1 MIKSEYAKK
10 VLNPDQE
17 KLHEIRR
24 FADYAWTAAKEGGE
38 KTEQSGERKETSG
51 ASVDFALIFAAYQ
64 FLSLQAEDPE
74 ADDDDVMAQ
83 VSEKMS
89 GYQLFKEWL
98 AEPGFFEAVMIIVK
112 KAAESQDKSGV
123 HWDLG
128 DFLTYLLCFNS
139 RAADAIGNRSEVV
152 YRLAWT
158 PQNVSD
164 LVIDLLEINGFD
176 SVADFG
182 CGLASF
188 LREVFIRKLGG
199 AWFGV
204 ESNRLFR
211 EIALIRKE
219 LLDAQEFEI
228 LNAET
233 DEGNNAFLLEEN
245 RKFDRIFVQAPMWDR
260 LSSAEAHIADY
271 RAYLTE
277 YAKKHEEVR
286 EALPEED
293 DELEWKRYEEW
304 RDDWAFFLLAFEH
317 LNEGGRAVVISDGRG
332 LWDYGAKPFRDLFLK
347 NGWISAVITVD
358 GAVLNYRSKPFS
370 IIVFEKEDRS
380 DRPVKL
386 IDARPLWKENDGPF
400 LTEEKRKYILD
411 LLNYGE
417 EAGAFRDPE
426 INHGEA
432 LYRTLTIE
440 QAMNSTD
447 LRPEYYLFS
456 GKFTRTERLGD
467 LYSVTRSH
475 AALNPGD
482 TRPIKQL
489 LFWSGHLTGGE
500 VISGLKVKTIG
511 SEDKTSTYGAEVKDC
526 GLMMTRTFP
535 IQMKLVKALEE
546 ARTVLGINSYL
557 IEWNEKD
564 LPVEEKEKELNY
576 LQAFL
581 ESRYGQQM
589 LKLMTNERLV
599 NINELKDLRIPFP
612 ETEERRRIGEEFR
625 KRRVQITKY
634 QAQIYKLEGEIEQGA
649 EFESLLK

>member
-10 VLNPDQE
+10 VLQPDQE
-17 KLHEIRR
+17 KLHEMRR
-24 FADYAWTAAKEGGE
+24 FADYAWTAAREGAE
-38 KTEQSGERKETSG
+38 KAEQTGAGKETSG

-64 FLSLQAEDPE
+64 FLLIQAEDPE
-74 ADDDDVMAQ
+74 TEDNDVRAL

-89 GYQLFKEWL
+89 VYELFKEWL
-98 AEPGFFEAVMIIVK
+98 TEPGFFEAVSLIVK
-112 KAAESQDKSGV
+112 KSAESTENGSV
-123 HWDLG
+123 RWDIG

-228 LNAET
+228 LNTET

-271 RAYLTE
+271 RAYLMD
-277 YAKKHEEVR
+277 YAKRHEEVR
-286 EALPEED
+286 EALPEAD
-293 DELEWKRYEEW
+293 DEFGWRHYEEW

-332 LWDYGAKPFRDLFLK
+332 LWDYGAKPFRDQFLK

-370 IIVFEKEDRS
+370 IIVFEKEDRPG
-380 DRPVKL
+380 RPLKL

-400 LTEEKRKYILD
+400 LTAEKQKYILD
-411 LLNYGE
+411 LLNRGE
-417 EAGAFRDPE
+417 EAGAFRDSV

-432 LYRTLTIE
+432 LYRTLTTE
-440 QAMNSTD
+440 QAMNGTD

-456 GKFTRTERLGD
+456 GQFTRTERLGD

-475 AALNPGD
+475 AALNPD
-482 TRPIKQL
+482 DPRPIKQL
-489 LFWSGHLTGGE
+489 LFGSSYLTGGE
-500 VISGLKVKTIG
+500 VISGLRVKTIR

-535 IQMKLVKALEE
+535 IQLNPVKALPD
-546 ARTVLGINSYL
+546 ARTGLGINAYL

-564 LPVEEKEKELNY
+564 LPVEEKEKELYY
-576 LQAFL
+576 LQAFF

-599 NINELKDLRIPFP
+599 NINALKELRIPFP
-612 ETEERRRIGEEFR
+612 ETEERRRIGEVFR
-625 KRRVQITKY
+625 YRKARITDY
-634 QAQIYKLEGEIEQGA
+634 QDRINAMEGEIEQGT